1 MLDVLLVRY
10 GEVFLK
16 GANRPH
22 FLKVLTD
29 NIKRAVKP
37 IGGHVWL
44 SDSRIYVSDF
54 EDLQECIRRVTKVF
68 GVYSVSPAVEM
79 EKDFDV
85 IVTKRYLNEGDHVL
99 IIDDFLANGCAL
111 RGLIEICEEA
121 GAQVTG
127 IGIAIEKGF
136 QPGGRELRE
145 DGYDLDS
152 LAIVTSMNHETG
164 EIVFA

>member
-1 MLDVLLVRY
+1 MRDVLLVRY

-54 EDLQECIRRVTKVF
+54 
-68 GVYSVSPAVEM
+68 
-79 EKDFDV
+79 
-85 IVTKRYLNEGDHVL
+85 
-99 IIDDFLANGCAL
+99 
-111 RGLIEICEEA
+111 
-121 GAQVTG
+121 
-127 IGIAIEKGF
+127 
-136 QPGGRELRE
+136 
-145 DGYDLDS
+145 
-152 LAIVTSMNHETG
+152 
-164 EIVFA
+164 